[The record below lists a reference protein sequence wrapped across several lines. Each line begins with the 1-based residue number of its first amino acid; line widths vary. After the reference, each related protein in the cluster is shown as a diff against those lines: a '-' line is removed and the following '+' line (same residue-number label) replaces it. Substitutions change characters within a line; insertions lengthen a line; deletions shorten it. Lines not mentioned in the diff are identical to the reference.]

1 MPEFVKVA
9 AAADIAPGHGR
20 AFVVGKSEVA
30 VFNVGGTFYAM
41 DNACGHV
48 GAPLADGDMS
58 GPIVTCP
65 FHGWQWN
72 VATGVN
78 VHDVNTRMR
87 TYPCK
92 VEDGQVWVAAE

>member
-9 AAADIAPGHGR
+9 RADDIAPGRGK
-20 AFVVGKSEVA
+20 AFVVGKSEIA
-30 VFNVGGTFYAM
+30 VFNVGGNFHAM

-48 GAPLADGDMS
+48 GMPLADGDMN

-72 VATGVN
+72 VVN
-78 VHDVNTRMR
+78 GANVADIGTKMR

-92 VEDGQVWVAAE
+92 VEGGDILVAAE